1 MKELM
6 VKGHNEEVRINSVE
20 LVQIINE
27 YRRAE
32 SEAIDKNYKILRH
45 SDFMKKIRNEL
56 EVLKSLGL
64 NNEGNISLVVYAD
77 SKGEERPCFSLNRDG
92 MLQMLNSESVYVRY
106 KTTEYINDLEE
117 KLTKVNTLT
126 SPSNFNNLIEKI
138 DTKTNQLSE
147 YFRPTHKKKLDIN
160 KYIKQCVGINASKE
174 NCDKVKEILLTQLGC
189 YKIYDEVPIDILH
202 SSETAKKIFDICYM
216 MSCNNGQIQM
226 NLNV

>member
-64 NNEGNISLVVYAD
+64 NNEGNISLVNYAD

-117 KLTKVNTLT
+117 KSTKVNTLT

-160 KYIKQCVGINASKE
+160 KYIKQCLGTNASKE